1 MEENAGYAIA
11 RLDLGGSK
19 CPAGVGSPKFS
30 GKFKLEKDRV
40 FNISFFLGIPGPGRN
55 QQEIYHLVVS
65 QCHNDASPSF
75 TCQFLFTQ
83 LESHKTALA
92 RACCTSSFN
101 LFTRVKPLVTFIHGE
116 FDMSARPNW
125 RALHGSLL

>member
-1 MEENAGYAIA
+1 MQSRVWTLVVLNVLLGSGHQNSVENSN
-11 RLDLGGSK
+11 LK
-19 CPAGVGSPKFS
+19 KTEF
-30 GKFKLEKDRV
+30 
-40 FNISFFLGIPGPGRN
+40 FNISVFLGIPGPGRN

-75 TCQFLFTQ
+75 TCQVLFTQ
-83 LESHKTALA
+83 IESHKTALA